1 MPYHKDLTGTDLHE
15 SKGVSSAA
23 ADTVAVADGAG
34 STSWQKIEAAQI
46 DATSVKNVN
55 IEYVQF
61 VVEDP
66 NSTWNRYIVFP
77 FACTVTSVSACIST
91 KPSTAN
97 LDINFYKGTGTGST
111 MASISFATAG
121 ADGDTATAAVSTNNT
136 YTVGGVMRV
145 RSNSGS
151 TSAGDLYVVLT
162 VTLT

>member
-34 STSWQKIEAAQI
+34 STTWQKIEADQI

-55 IEYVQF
+55 IEYIQF

-66 NSTWNRYIVFP
+66 NSSWNRYIVFP
-77 FACTVTSVSACIST
+77 FACTVTNIYGCIST
-91 KPSTAN
+91 KPSSAN
-97 LDINFYKGTGTGST
+97 LDVNFYKGLTTGSL
-111 MASISFATAG
+111 MGSLSFATSG
-121 ADGDTATAAVSTNNT
+121 ADGDVDSDTISTNNT
-136 YTVGGVMRV
+136 YSAGGVMRV
-145 RSNSGS
+145 RSTSGS
-151 TSAGDLYVVLT
+151 TSAGDLYIVLT